1 MDLLFLLGQQRILDT
16 SGILSCDTLVV
27 LPRFDRGP
35 WGQRYY
41 SYFWGRSMN
50 SIAFA
55 GDGSVL
61 SDHRIDCSHSK
72 MDNFVWHSGMD
83 FVACG
88 PSTGQC
94 YQLFD
99 GLGLHLQLFALG
111 LGMWQVPFPS

>member
-1 MDLLFLLGQQRILDT
+1 
-16 SGILSCDTLVV
+16 
-27 LPRFDRGP
+27 
-35 WGQRYY
+35 
-41 SYFWGRSMN
+41 MN

-61 SDHRIDCSHSK
+61 SDRRINCSHSK

-99 GLGLHLQLFALG
+99 GLGLLLWLFALG
-111 LGMWQVPFPS
+111 LGMLEVLLLSSLSPGYIGVDHGETIDGFLGSQPGSLPAMLAFQTSRCTH